1 MESEINTAPS
11 NSKMV
16 VHRNE
21 TRGTRVSNTD
31 RLFGPSARRVR
42 RCLAVLLALLIP
54 VAVTAEDLSKVY
66 DAALEG
72 DMAKAFAIL
81 DSTDVTRLDEKD
93 RTAAECLRKTFG
105 TAPALEQ
112 VPSTSARILRS
123 YQRYWQQAMLRRVT
137 AKDAERELLDS
148 LQVVLRGSK
157 AAGGPC
163 DLDCASESVK
173 TVIRHDG
180 LFALTGVTS
189 PYYEL
194 MLWKTRR
201 VVPYHIALTERSVI
215 VPVVFLD
222 DFVSLGW
229 AAYAT
234 CGRSSTGGWTANDSL
249 YAVASSYDTTSESF
263 RVSYLAH
270 EGRHFADHG
279 PYPKLDQP
287 ELEYRAKLTEIALS
301 DRTTRDL
308 ILDFSRSTG
317 TDRSVP
323 HHFANY
329 CVARDLARKIWPSR
343 THPPTEDEWTNVSLS
358 RLRQEARALLAD
370 NDARLRRLGPTKA
383 EKFLTTP

>member
-1 MESEINTAPS
+1 M
-11 NSKMV
+11 
-16 VHRNE
+16 
-21 TRGTRVSNTD
+21 
-31 RLFGPSARRVR
+31 
-42 RCLAVLLALLIP
+42 
-54 VAVTAEDLSKVY
+54 AEDLSSVY

-72 DMAKAFAIL
+72 DMAKAFGIL
-81 DSTDVTRLDEKD
+81 DSIDTKRLDEKD
-93 RTAAECLRKTFG
+93 RTAAECLRKTFD
-105 TAPALEQ
+105 TPPSLESIPA
-112 VPSTSARILRS
+112 TSARILRA
-123 YQRYWQQAMLRRVT
+123 YQRYWQQAMLRRAP

-148 LQVVLRGSK
+148 LRAVLQFRSQG
-157 AAGGPC
+157 APC

-173 TVIRHDG
+173 AVIRHDG

-201 VVPYHIALTERSVI
+201 VVPYHIALTERSVT

-249 YAVASSYDTTSESF
+249 YAVQSSYDTTSEAF
-263 RVSYLAH
+263 RVSYLVH

-301 DRTTRDL
+301 DRTTHDL
-308 ILDFSRSTG
+308 VLDFSHSTG

-323 HHFANY
+323 HHFAEY

-343 THPPTEDEWTNVSLS
+343 THPPTEDEWTKVSVS
-358 RLRQEARALLAD
+358 RLKQEARALLAD
-370 NDARLRRLGPTKA
+370 SDARLRRLGPKA
-383 EKFLTTP
+383 ERFLTTP

>member
-1 MESEINTAPS
+1 MPVPQPFSSPPGL
-11 NSKMV
+11 
-16 VHRNE
+16 R
-21 TRGTRVSNTD
+21 
-31 RLFGPSARRVR
+31 RLRW
-42 RCLAVLLALLIP
+42 LATLFALLLP
-54 VAVTAEDLSKVY
+54 AVAIAEDLSKVY

-81 DSTDVTRLDEKD
+81 DSTDVTRLAEKD
-93 RTAAECLRKTFG
+93 RTAAECLRRTFG

-112 VPSTSARILRS
+112 LPSNSARILRS
-123 YQRYWQQAMLRRVT
+123 YQRYWQQAMLRRAP

-148 LQVVLRGSK
+148 LQRVLRGSK
-157 AAGGPC
+157 VAGGPC

-201 VVPYHIALTERSVI
+201 VAPYHIALTDRSVS

-234 CGRSSTGGWTANDSL
+234 CGRSSAGGWTANDSL
-249 YAVASSYDTTSESF
+249 YAVASSYDTTSENF

-279 PYPKLDQP
+279 PYPKLEQP

-301 DRTTRDL
+301 ESTTRDL
-308 ILDFSRSTG
+308 ILDFSHSTG
-317 TDRSVP
+317 TDRSAP
-323 HHFANY
+323 HPFAEY
-329 CVARDLARKIWPSR
+329 CVTRDLARKIWPSR
-343 THPPTEDEWTNVSLS
+343 THPPTEDEWSKVSVS

-370 NDARLRRLGPTKA
+370 NDARLRRLGPKA